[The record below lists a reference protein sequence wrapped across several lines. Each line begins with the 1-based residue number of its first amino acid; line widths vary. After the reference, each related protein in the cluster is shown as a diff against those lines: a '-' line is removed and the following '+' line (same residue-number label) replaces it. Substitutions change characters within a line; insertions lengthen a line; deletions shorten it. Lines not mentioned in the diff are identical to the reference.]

1 MMVAPAEEG
10 RDDHLMGDVDV
21 PTTMHRLKVRRERL
35 ADAAAEVER
44 AVTSAA
50 GDSVAWHGEVR
61 AAVGEIRGAL
71 AAHVDEV
78 EAPGGL
84 YVEVAGASPRLLP
97 MVERL
102 RRDHDDLA
110 GRIGGLDQLLVDDG
124 PVDAIRDAALA
135 LLLEISR
142 HRHRGADL
150 LWEFYDVDIGGE

>member
-1 MMVAPAEEG
+1 MGE
-10 RDDHLMGDVDV
+10 GDV
-21 PTTMHRLKVRRERL
+21 PATMKRLKVRRERL
-35 ADAAAEVER
+35 ADAAGDLER

-50 GDSVAWHGEVR
+50 GDPVVWHGEVR
-61 AAVGEIRGAL
+61 VAVGEVRKAL

-84 YVEVAGASPRLLP
+84 YVEVAGVSPRLLP

-102 RRDHDDLA
+102 RRDHDDLS
-110 GRIGGLDQLLVDDG
+110 GRIDGLGDLLVDDG
-124 PVDAIRDAALA
+124 PVDAIREAALA

-150 LWEFYDVDIGGE
+150 LWEFYDVDVGGE